1 MSHFS
6 QVVPCVHLFGDADHP
21 AEHITDAAVGI
32 EISGGK
38 IVLRIQAALSYHI
51 ELHFSRIQFR
61 YLIRPFLSIRSKTMP
76 NNIGDN

>member
-1 MSHFS
+1 MFQFS
-6 QVVPCVHLFGDADHP
+6 QIVPCVHLFGDVDHP

-61 YLIRPFLSIRSKTMP
+61 YLIRPFLHHRNKIQP